1 MQISPRPATFT
12 KIRCLR
18 ENTWLELICPML
30 PAWKFY
36 GSCGGAGCKNQIPD
50 ESFLYY
56 PGMHNR
62 ADALLITIGK
72 DEKRDDIDFTVPT
85 L

>member
-1 MQISPRPATFT
+1 MDVSG
-12 KIRCLR
+12 KL
-18 ENTWLELICPML
+18 W
-30 PAWKFY
+30 
-36 GSCGGAGCKNQIPD
+36 GSGVQNQIPD

-62 ADALLITIGK
+62 ADAVVITIGK

-85 L
+85 H